1 MVTLQAR
8 IIGVG
13 CHALLQEIFPNPG
26 IEPRSPA
33 LAGGFFITST
43 TWEACLDDSDSLP
56 PSEAAF

>member
-1 MVTLQAR
+1 MGTLQAR
-8 IIGVG
+8 ITGVD
-13 CHALLQEIFPNPG
+13 CHALLQGIFPKPG

-43 TWEACLDDSDSLP
+43 TWEAWLDDSDSLL